1 VILVDTSVWI
11 DHLRTTN
18 NRMRSLLFDKEVLI
32 HPFIIGELAVG
43 NLHPRDEMLALLK
56 ALPAIG
62 VAGDDEVLELI
73 EQHRLFG
80 RGVGYV
86 DAHLLTAAR
95 LAAGTLLWARDR
107 RLHDAANQLGL
118 AAHITHQ
125 PSRHLTMRSGV

>member
-11 DHLRTTN
+11 NHLRTTN

-118 AAHITHQ
+118 AAHITH
-125 PSRHLTMRSGV
+125 